1 MENISK
7 EVKNFITKFKSIAS
21 SGRRFAQN
29 LLKEQ
34 LDTYRT
40 DKTKLFF
47 LTELRKSISEEKI
60 KHEKTCRTSNCST
73 SNAFDTGL
81 FVIDEEL
88 EVMSQYFQPET
99 KTNNPFSFEEIS
111 SLHRKLD
118 EILDRFQKVDFG
130 HEILGEELEIISE
143 DIDTLKQHFSLDKK
157 SWFQFAFI
165 KFASIGAA
173 YGIEKG
179 IVEGMY
185 SELTQQVE
193 NATSLFI
200 Q

>member
-1 MENISK
+1 MDNISK
-7 EVKNFITKFKSIAS
+7 EVINFLRKYKSIAS

-29 LLKEQ
+29 LLEEQ
-34 LDTYRT
+34 LATYKT
-40 DKTKLFF
+40 QKTKLFF

-60 KHEKTCRTSNCST
+60 EHEKTCRTANCST
-73 SNAFDTGL
+73 SNAFDIGL
-81 FVIDEEL
+81 FIIDEEL
-88 EVMSQYFQPET
+88 EVLSQYFQPET
-99 KTNNPFSFEEIS
+99 KTNNRFSFEEIS
-111 SLHRKLD
+111 NLHRKLD
-118 EILDRFQKVDFG
+118 EILNRFQKVDFG
-130 HEILGEELEIISE
+130 HEILGDELESISE

-173 YGIEKG
+173 YGIEKA
-179 IVEGMY
+179 IVERMY

-193 NATSLFI
+193 NAANLFI